1 MVDAQIYDSVKYA
14 IDEFLSSTGEVVDR
28 DVLLNDDDF
37 NQLMEDPD
45 ISSRLSDGDLS
56 FTDGIAI
63 GLSIG
68 FRMGMVNTAT
78 QFLQSIP
85 KPDLN
90 EMAIPSIDISDNTIE
105 ISQNEISY
113 S

>member
-1 MVDAQIYDSVKYA
+1 MVDEQIYDTIKNS
-14 IDEFLSSTGEVVDR
+14 IDEFLSSTGEVADR
-28 DVLLNDDDF
+28 DILLNDDDF
-37 NQLMEDPD
+37 NQLMEAPD
-45 ISSRLSDGDLS
+45 ISYLLYDGDLS
-56 FTDGIAI
+56 FNDGIAI

-85 KPDLN
+85 KSDTN
-90 EMAIPSIDISDNTIE
+90 ETVASPIDISDDTIE
-105 ISQNEISY
+105 VNPDEISY

>member
-1 MVDAQIYDSVKYA
+1 MIDKQICDCVKKA
-14 IDEFLSSTGEVVDR
+14 IDEFLSSTGEVADR
-28 DVLLNDDDF
+28 DILMNDDDF
-37 NQLMEDPD
+37 NQLIESPD

-56 FTDGIAI
+56 FEDGVAA

-85 KPDLN
+85 KPN
-90 EMAIPSIDISDNTIE
+90 MNRTVAPFIDISGDTIK
-105 ISQNEISY
+105 INPD
-113 S
+113 

>member
-1 MVDAQIYDSVKYA
+1 MVDAQIRDSIKND
-14 IDEFLSSTGEVVDR
+14 IDEFLNSTGEVADR

-37 NQLMEDPD
+37 NQLMEAPD
-45 ISSRLSDGDLS
+45 ISARLSDGDLS
-56 FTDGIAI
+56 FNDGIAV

-85 KPDLN
+85 KPDTN
-90 EMAIPSIDISDNTIE
+90 ETVVPPIDISDDTIE
-105 ISQNEISY
+105 VNPDEISY